1 MDTTTMGIKLD
12 RETRARLK
20 KLGEARHRS
29 SHWLMRE
36 AIRRY
41 LEVEE
46 RYEQEKAEDQ
56 ARYQAYLETGTHI
69 SHDDMRAWLDAL
81 AAQAAQTA
89 QAL

>member
-1 MDTTTMGIKLD
+1 MDTTTMGVKLD

-56 ARYQAYLETGTHI
+56 ARYQAYLETGKHI
-69 SHDDMRAWLDAL
+69 SYEDMLVWLDQL
-81 AAQAAQTA
+81 AEQAVQKAQVP
-89 QAL
+89 